1 MYGLPEDL
9 CSIGDTFYKIKQNT
23 NEIYKIRIV
32 QIDHYLHSVYRDD
45 RGYSYFNKTLL
56 RTCFKTEEDAYKEIL
71 KRQNIKE
78 KRELLKEYERELNM
92 RFNLGDHYII
102 K

>member
-32 QIDHYLHSVYRDD
+32 QIDHYPHSVYRDD
-45 RGYSYFNKTLL
+45 RGYSYFNRTLQK
-56 RTCFKTEEDAYKEIL
+56 TCFKTEEDAYKEIL

-92 RFNLGDHYII
+92 RFNLEDHYII